1 MIEDSAGIR
10 ERSMKS
16 NIKIVVVGNCQAR
29 PLAKILESLNPK
41 INVTAMAIVHLLK
54 DKQFEEYR
62 PAFDEADLIVS
73 QLVFDAYPCEFVRT
87 NFLIKH
93 YGSKVISIV
102 NLYFSG
108 YTPDWFCPRIPG
120 VGVLKGPMGDYHNRT
135 ILEAWCSGEAAE
147 IACSKLTDKKHN
159 QKYVLQIERSFN
171 ELLDREK
178 DVDVPITDAILSR
191 YRKERLFFTFNHPS
205 MVLIREYAERILG
218 QAGISNK
225 RSLRSLFKVKDRE
238 LLNQLIPLANPANGL
253 PAGQEVKHKGV
264 DFVFD
269 EDHIVKTGRKKY
281 YDSRAIVEKFYLIY
295 EKYGDE
301 LNLTSLYY
309 NAN

>member
-1 MIEDSAGIR
+1 
-10 ERSMKS
+10 MKS

-54 DKQFEEYR
+54 DEQFEEYR
-62 PAFDEADLIVS
+62 PAFEEADLIVS

-87 NFLIKH
+87 NFLIER

-108 YTPDWFCPRIPG
+108 YTPDWFYIRIPG
-120 VGVLKGPMGDYHNRT
+120 KGPLKGPMGDYHNRT

-159 QKYVLQIERSFN
+159 QKYVPQIERSFN
-171 ELLDREK
+171 ELLNREK

-205 MVLIREYAERILG
+205 MVLIREYAKRILR
-218 QAGISNK
+218 QAGISHK
-225 RSLRSLFKVKDRE
+225 RSLFKVKDRE
-238 LLNQLIPLANPANGL
+238 LLNQFIPLANPATGL
-253 PAGQEVKHKGV
+253 PVGEEVKHKGV

-269 EDHIVKTGRKKY
+269 EWNLIKIGRKKY
-281 YDSRAIVEKFYLIY
+281 YDSRAMVDDFYSIY
-295 EKYGDE
+295 EKYGDA
-301 LNLTSLYY
+301 LNLRSFSSS
-309 NAN
+309 AN